1 MGIIDS
7 VDTTAKTVTLRLEDG
22 EIGAVKAGDICMGI
36 YHSLDAAENAA
47 EDYDDSLG
55 NRRFA
60 GFCTVY
66 FTITEVTGDR
76 NQTFKYQVRPVSERW
91 TTTYD
96 PFPEMTFVCYG
107 SFTDEDRQTSVYE
120 TRTYTRMLWKQ
131 NTWEISAA
139 NIAMQTG
146 DLSNLSVHG
155 MQMEG
160 YSVYLNS
167 VYFTGTIRQVKPDG
181 TPSAHRQRPRC
192 VAAGGQPRRLL
203 RPLFL
208 AGLAVAVC
216 ERGRHYL
223 HPPPMATRTG

>member
-1 MGIIDS
+1 MAGGLLELLSELGVQGDVLDEIIGELENFLRKDKPDTASYPITFAQGLTSEGDVVIGEDGFAGGMTGFGAKIGGDGSGEMDALTLRKKLVVPLLSYNRTEVQMGDKWRGPGVGIIDS

-96 PFPEMTFVCYG
+96 PF
-107 SFTDEDRQTSVYE
+107 
-120 TRTYTRMLWKQ
+120 
-131 NTWEISAA
+131 
-139 NIAMQTG
+139 
-146 DLSNLSVHG
+146 
-155 MQMEG
+155 
-160 YSVYLNS
+160 
-167 VYFTGTIRQVKPDG
+167 
-181 TPSAHRQRPRC
+181 
-192 VAAGGQPRRLL
+192 RR
-203 RPLFL
+203 
-208 AGLAVAVC
+208 
-216 ERGRHYL
+216 
-223 HPPPMATRTG
+223 